1 MIYINKNIGFYSC
14 SEKLTDNYVIGSSLS
29 DYENGANVLLNDAQE
44 AFHKSHS
51 DASAEECFNLS
62 YSDSNKLANAKSEKL
77 NNLTTIENFCKH
89 FFVNSDSVDA
99 WNWDEL
105 RIIAKCDAT
114 SNVTIDGIVYES
126 QSLKKSMQLLL
137 LYRDNLNEAHEK
149 MIEKINSCTTSEEV
163 EKIEIKGFNQTTTSI
178 VTVK

>member
-1 MIYINKNIGFYSC
+1 MLFRS
-14 SEKLTDNYVIGSSLS
+14 
-29 DYENGANVLLNDAQE
+29 
-44 AFHKSHS
+44 
-51 DASAEECFNLS
+51 
-62 YSDSNKLANAKSEKL
+62 
-77 NNLTTIENFCKH
+77 
-89 FFVNSDSVDA
+89 
-99 WNWDEL
+99 
-105 RIIAKCDAT
+105 T

-163 EKIEIKGFNQTTTSI
+163 EKIEIKEFNQTTTSI